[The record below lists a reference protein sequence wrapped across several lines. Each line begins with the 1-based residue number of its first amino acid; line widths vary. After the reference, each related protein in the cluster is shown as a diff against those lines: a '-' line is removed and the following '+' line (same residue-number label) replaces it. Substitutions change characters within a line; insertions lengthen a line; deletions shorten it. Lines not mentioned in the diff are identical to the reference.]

1 MSQTLR
7 DLRVLVVDD
16 SASNRRNVTTLLAE
30 HPGVQV
36 VGRAADGDEA
46 LRLCA
51 SLSPDLVT
59 LDLQMPRMDG
69 FTFLRLLMATRP
81 TAVVVISSQTA
92 REDVFRALELGAID
106 FIAKPDVSAP
116 ADALRAQLSQI
127 LAMVRQL
134 SPARVQLRRVSPG
147 GRPAT
152 PWPAP
157 TAATGSMRRVI
168 ALAASTGG
176 PTALM
181 EVFAGLPE
189 GAQGGLVIA
198 QHMPE
203 RFTKSFAERLDRQG
217 PVRAR
222 EAEHGFELVAGTA
235 LVSPGGRCMELE
247 QRDGRLVARVLQ
259 PAITDRYA
267 PSADRLLTSVARAA
281 GDKAVAVVLTGMGD
295 DAAAG
300 IRAIKAAGGLVLS
313 ESEQTAVVFGMP
325 KVAAQTGCV
334 DEVLPLPEIVTR
346 LRGLLLP

>member
-16 SASNRRNVTTLLAE
+16 SAANRRNVATVLAE
-30 HPGVQV
+30 HPGVEV

-46 LRLCA
+46 LRMCA

-106 FIAKPDVSAP
+106 FVAKPEPGAP
-116 ADALRAQLSQI
+116 PDALRAQLLQI

-134 SPARVQLRRVSPG
+134 SPARFQLRRGSST
-147 GRPAT
+147 RPVT
-152 PWPAP
+152 PRPQAVP
-157 TAATGSMRRVI
+157 MSGTMRHVVAI
-168 ALAASTGG
+168 AASTGG

-181 EVFAGLPE
+181 EIFAGLP
-189 GAQGGLVIA
+189 AVAHGGVVIA

-217 PVRAR
+217 PMRVR
-222 EAEHGFELVAGTA
+222 EAEHGFELAPGMA
-235 LVSPGGRCMELE
+235 LVSPGGRCMEIE
-247 QRDGRLVARVLQ
+247 QRDGRLISRVLQ
-259 PAITDRYA
+259 PATADRYA

-281 GDKAVAVVLTGMGD
+281 GEKAVAVVLTGMGD
-295 DAAAG
+295 DAAVG
-300 IRAIKAAGGLVLS
+300 IRSIKAAGGLVLS

-334 DEVLPLPEIVTR
+334 DEVLPLPEIVSR
-346 LRGLLLP
+346 LRGLLSP

>member
-1 MSQTLR
+1 MSQPRR

-16 SASNRRNVTTLLAE
+16 SAANRRNVSTLLAE
-30 HPGVQV
+30 HPGIEV

-106 FIAKPDVSAP
+106 FIAKPEPGASP
-116 ADALRAQLSQI
+116 DALRGQLTQI
-127 LAMVRQL
+127 LDMVRLL
-134 SPARVQLRRVSPG
+134 SPARVLLRRVGS
-147 GRPAT
+147 GRPVT
-152 PWPAP
+152 PAP
-157 TAATGSMRRVI
+157 PLPTPGAGTLRHVVAI
-168 ALAASTGG
+168 AASTGG

-181 EVFAGLPE
+181 EVFAGLPAA
-189 GAQGGLVIA
+189 AQGAIVIA

-217 PVRAR
+217 SVRVR
-222 EAEHGFELVAGTA
+222 EAEHGFELTPGTA

-247 QRDGRLVARVLQ
+247 LRDGKLIARVLQ
-259 PAITDRYA
+259 PAAADRYA
-267 PSADRLLTSVARAA
+267 PSADRLFASVARAA
-281 GDKAVAVVLTGMGD
+281 GDKAVGVVLTGMGD
-295 DAAAG
+295 DATSG
-300 IRAIKAAGGLVLS
+300 VRAIKAAGGLVLS

-325 KVAAQTGCV
+325 KVAAQSGCV
-334 DEVLPLPEIVTR
+334 DEVLPLPEITAR

>member
-1 MSQTLR
+1 MSQVLR

-16 SASNRRNVTTLLAE
+16 SAANRRNVATLLAE
-30 HPGVQV
+30 HPGVEV

-51 SLSPDLVT
+51 SLTPDLVT

-106 FIAKPDVSAP
+106 FVAKPEPGVSP
-116 ADALRAQLSQI
+116 DAMRPQLQQI

-134 SPARVQLRRVSPG
+134 SPSRFQLRRVASA
-147 GRPAT
+147 RPAT
-152 PWPAP
+152 PGALPQSV
-157 TAATGSMRRVI
+157 TSATLRHVVAI
-168 ALAASTGG
+168 AASTGG

-181 EVFAGLPE
+181 EVFAGMPAS
-189 GAQGGLVIA
+189 AQGGVVIA

-217 PVRAR
+217 PVRVR
-222 EAEHGFELVAGTA
+222 EAEHGSELVPGSA
-235 LVSPGGRCMELE
+235 LVSPGGRCLELE
-247 QRDGRLVARVLQ
+247 QRDGRMMARVLQ
-259 PAITDRYA
+259 PALADRYA
-267 PSADRLLTSVARAA
+267 PSADRLLVSVARAA
-281 GDKAVAVVLTGMGD
+281 GAKAVAVVLTGMGD
-295 DAAAG
+295 DAAVG

-334 DEVLPLPEIVTR
+334 DEVLPLPEIVSR
-346 LRGLLLP
+346 LRGLLAP